1 MTTDDFDVLTRLM
14 QARYSCRA
22 FRPDPVAPEV
32 IEAMVASAR
41 HAASWNNTQPWQVLV
56 TRGAETDRFRAALL
70 QEVKTGTPRPDLPW
84 PEGYPDELGERR
96 RTCGYALY
104 AAVGIAREDREAR
117 ARQSMRN
124 FELFDAPHVAIL
136 HIPRVL
142 GAYGALD
149 AGGFLTAFM
158 LAATAQGV
166 DTIAQ
171 AAVAAYPDFIRA
183 HFGLPDD
190 RVILCAIS
198 FGYGDRDHPVNRY
211 RTEREDLP
219 AILDWRG

>member
-1 MTTDDFDVLTRLM
+1 MSDLETVKRLM

-22 FRPDPVAPEV
+22 FRSEPVQDAV
-32 IEAMVASAR
+32 IEGIVDTAR
-41 HAASWNNTQPWQVLV
+41 HTASWNNTQPWQLLV
-56 TRGAETDRFRAALL
+56 TRGEETERFRQALIA
-70 QEVKTGTPRPDLPW
+70 EATAGTPGPDMPW
-84 PEGYPDELGERR
+84 PEGYPGELGERR

-104 AAVGIAREDREAR
+104 QAVGIAREDREAR

-136 HIPRVL
+136 HIPKVL

-158 LAATAQGV
+158 LAATAEGV
-166 DTIAQ
+166 GTIAQ
-171 AAVAAYPDFIRA
+171 AAVAAYPEMIRR
-183 HFGLPDD
+183 HFELAED

-198 FGYGDRDHPVNRY
+198 FGYADETHPVNQY
-211 RTEREDLP
+211 RTEREEVDAL
-219 AILDWRG
+219 LTFRG